1 MTLSS
6 LLLYAGTLFLV
17 ASVPGPSITA
27 LVARVLSRGSRDV
40 LPFVVAMWLGEA
52 IWLSLAIGGLSVVA
66 SAFASIFVVI
76 KWLGCAYLVYM
87 AYAMWTTRHDDEV
100 EQSLP
105 SRSSGI
111 GMFLAGFAVT
121 MGNPKIMLFYAAL
134 LPTLIDLGSVTA
146 IGWFELLITMVI
158 TLATVDL
165 GWVFFASKARRLLH
179 SPRAVRIAN
188 RAGAVA
194 MAGAAAAI
202 VSKT

>member
-1 MTLSS
+1 MSLSS

-27 LVARVLSRGSRDV
+27 LVARVLSNGYRDV
-40 LPFVVAMWLGEA
+40 LPFVMAMWLGEA

-66 SAFASIFVVI
+66 ATFASVFVAI
-76 KWLGCAYLVYM
+76 KWLGCAYLAYM
-87 AYAMWTTRHDDEV
+87 AYKMWFTRHEEASDEA
-100 EQSLP
+100 LP
-105 SRSSGI
+105 NRKSGL
-111 GMFLAGFAVT
+111 GMFFAGFAVT

-134 LPTLIDLGSVTA
+134 LPTLIDLGSVSTV
-146 IGWFELLITMVI
+146 GWFELLVTMLL

-165 GWVFFASKARRLLH
+165 GWIFFANKARRLLR

-202 VSKT
+202 VSKS

>member
-27 LVARVLSRGSRDV
+27 LVARVLSRGYRDV
-40 LPFVVAMWLGEA
+40 LPFVMAMWLGEA
-52 IWLSLAIGGLSVVA
+52 IWLSLAIGGLSMVA
-66 SAFASIFVVI
+66 NSFAQVFVVI

-87 AYAMWTTRHDDEV
+87 AFKMWTIRHE
-100 EQSLP
+100 ESAEEHLP
-105 SRSSGI
+105 SRKSGI

-134 LPTLIDLGSVTA
+134 LPTLIDLGSVSTV
-146 IGWFELLITMVI
+146 GWFELLVTMLL

-165 GWVFFASKARRLLH
+165 GWVFFANKARVLLK
-179 SPRAVRIAN
+179 SPRAIRIAN
-188 RAGAVA
+188 RCGAVA

-202 VSKT
+202 VSKS